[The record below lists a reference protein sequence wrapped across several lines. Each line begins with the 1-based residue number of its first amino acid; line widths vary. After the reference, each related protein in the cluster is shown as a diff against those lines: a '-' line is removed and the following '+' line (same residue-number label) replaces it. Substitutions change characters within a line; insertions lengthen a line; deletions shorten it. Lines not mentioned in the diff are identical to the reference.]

1 MVPSSDPLVS
11 AFSTRFGTPP
21 TGVAIAPGR
30 VNLIGDH
37 TDYNGLPVLPL
48 ALDRSVRIAF
58 RADPLA
64 AVALDNQNQRFPPTA
79 FPLATPI
86 SMGPAGHWGN
96 YPRAVATALL
106 ERGPLARGIL
116 GLVSSELPPA
126 SGLSSSSALVVA
138 TALALLE
145 TNDTAYDSGTLMQ
158 WLAIGERLVG
168 TEGGGMDQAVI
179 LGGQAGHAIR
189 IDFTPDLSLRPVRIP
204 PSWRFVVASSL
215 VEAAKSGQAREA
227 YNTRVLECREALLG
241 VGEREPGGFGRLM
254 QLPEPD
260 RVLVRAEAVLSA
272 TLFRRFRHVLTE
284 GHRVEQATVALE
296 AGDYL
301 GMGRLLDASHA
312 SLRDDYQ
319 VSGPELD
326 ELVTVAR
333 EAGAVGARLTGAGFG
348 GCIVTL
354 AKKDSVGPVMDRI
367 WERYYQ
373 PRQIPLANRDALLFT
388 AVPSDGARIVRLG

>member
-11 AFSTRFGTPP
+11 AFSASFGVHP

-37 TDYNGLPVLPL
+37 TDYNGLPVLPM
-48 ALDRSVRIAF
+48 AFDRSIRIAF
-58 RADPLA
+58 RADPRAL
-64 AVALDNQNQRFPPTA
+64 VTLDNLNQRFPPIT
-79 FPLATPI
+79 FPLAAPI
-86 SMGPAGHWGN
+86 PMGPAGHWGN

-106 ERGPLARGIL
+106 ERGPLVRGIL
-116 GLVSSELPPA
+116 GLVSSDLPPA

-145 TNDTAYDSGTLMQ
+145 ANETACDSGTLMQ
-158 WLAIGERLVG
+158 WLAVGERLVG

-189 IDFTPDLSLRPVRIP
+189 IDFTPGLSLRPVRIP
-204 PSWRFVVASSL
+204 PSWRIVVASSL
-215 VEAAKSGQAREA
+215 VEAAKSGLVREA

-260 RVLVRAEAVLSA
+260 RVLARAEAALSA

-284 GHRVEQATVALE
+284 GQRVEQATIALE
-296 AGDYL
+296 AADYL
-301 GMGRLLDASHA
+301 GMGHLLDASHA

-333 EAGAVGARLTGAGFG
+333 LAGAVGARLTGAGFG
-348 GCIVTL
+348 GCIVAL
-354 AKKDSVGPVMDRI
+354 ADEDSVGQVMDRI

-373 PRQIPLANRDALLFT
+373 PRQLPLGDRDSVLFT
-388 AVPSDGARIVRLG
+388 AVPSDGARIARLG